1 MIAFGPVPSRRLGYS
16 LGINHI
22 PPKHC
27 SYSCIY
33 CQVGRTNA
41 LQIHQSEFFSI
52 QQVFEEVK
60 KKVEESSQI
69 GRKIDYLTLVPDG
82 EPTLDIHISSL
93 IEELRDFHIPIAM
106 ISNGSLINRREIQD
120 ALLNAD
126 WVSVKIDS
134 VNEEIWRKINR
145 PHHKLSLPII
155 LNGMIEF
162 RKKFQGKFVTETM
175 FVSGVNDDDKSINDL
190 CDFLID
196 LQPDKSYLAIP
207 IRPPA
212 EIHVRPPNTERLKE
226 IIRNFDK
233 KISFFELLF
242 DQEISDFLSTGDLVS
257 DILSITAVHPLRE
270 AALRQMVNNA
280 GENWKVV
287 EELLTKKEIIRV
299 AYQNDIFYFH
309 SYMESIT

>member
-33 CQVGRTNA
+33 CQVGITNA
-41 LQIHQSEFFSI
+41 LHIHQSEFYSI

-60 KKVEESSQI
+60 KKVEESTHFW
-69 GRKIDYLTLVPDG
+69 RKIDYLTLVPDG

-93 IEELRDFHIPIAM
+93 IDKLRDFHIPIAV
-106 ISNGSLINRREIQD
+106 ISNGSLINRSEIQE
-120 ALLNAD
+120 ALLIAD
-126 WVSVKIDS
+126 WVSLKVDS

-155 LNGMIEF
+155 LNGMMEF

-175 FVSGVNDDDKSINDL
+175 FVFGVNDDDKSINDL

-207 IRPPA
+207 IRPPT
-212 EIHVRPPNTERLKE
+212 EIQVEPPDTKRLKE
-226 IIRNFDK
+226 IIRIFDK
-233 KISFFELLF
+233 KISFFELLLG
-242 DQEISDFLSTGDLVS
+242 QELSDFISTGDLAL

-270 AALRQMVNNA
+270 EALRRMVNNA
-280 GENWKVV
+280 GGNWKIV
-287 EELLTKKEIIRV
+287 EDLLAKKEIIRV